1 VDFSWAVGSAKGR
14 ITREMLPRGIRLREG
29 SAGREPCAFLFRGP
43 MVLADGTDTACYCAP
58 QAMDANE
65 HFGIGHIYENLDGF
79 RTPAG
84 RWMGEMNSVRL
95 ERASAGGATFQAA

>member
-1 VDFSWAVGSAKGR
+1 MDFSWAVGSAKGR